1 MSVHAGTGPPE
12 VLLKRSP
19 VVRDVTTAH
28 ISPTVKLS
36 TAELSAKDKM
46 SNKALPPLPSG
57 GSAKSDGSS
66 GYKLLSTIPGAGRK
80 VSQESKSTMSASNV
94 TPTPSTSGYKLLST
108 IPGAGK
114 NVSSEHKASQSED
127 LRSDVD
133 KLKDAINKRMSA
145 NAKTSSTNVKA
156 STNAKTSTEKLT
168 APLTIIVPNI
178 SRAFARH
185 SRSKSGDESTG
196 TNADQHNV
204 VVFNMK

>member
-145 NAKTSSTNVKA
+145 NAKA

-196 TNADQHNV
+196 NNADQHNV
-204 VVFNMK
+204 VAFNMK